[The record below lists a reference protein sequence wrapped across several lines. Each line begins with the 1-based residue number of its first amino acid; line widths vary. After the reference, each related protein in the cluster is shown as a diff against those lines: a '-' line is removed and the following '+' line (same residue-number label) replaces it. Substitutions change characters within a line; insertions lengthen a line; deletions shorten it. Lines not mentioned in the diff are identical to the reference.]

1 MPDAPAKAAAPVSLF
16 DYERLARE
24 KLPGMVYDYYAGAAM
39 DEITLRENR
48 AAYERRALHYHVL
61 AGVGAAEPGT
71 TVVGHAVS
79 MPVLVAPTAFHRMA
93 HPEGEVAAVRA
104 AGKAGT
110 VFVLSTLSN
119 TGMEEVTAAAN
130 GPVWFQLYIYKDRAV
145 TRDLIKR
152 AESAGVQAI
161 VLTVDAPVWG
171 TREADVRNRFHLPDG
186 LFVEN
191 LSPAGKQAF
200 PRSAGSGLAAYVA
213 QMFDGGIGWRD
224 LDWLCAQTRL
234 PVVVKGVCRADDAR
248 RCADHGAKALVVS
261 NHGGRQLDTSPATLD
276 ALPAV
281 AEAVQG
287 KLEVY
292 VDGGVRRGTDV
303 VKALALGARAV
314 LVGRPVLWGLAAGGE
329 AGVSDV
335 LAILKREVTDAL
347 ALCGYAAPDRV
358 RRDVLGAS

>member
-1 MPDAPAKAAAPVSLF
+1 MADAKAGGPISLF
-16 DYERLARE
+16 DYAQLARE
-24 KLPGMVYDYYAGAAM
+24 RLPRMVYDYYAGGAM
-39 DEITLRENR
+39 DEVTLRDNR
-48 AAYERRALHYHVL
+48 AAYERHALHYHVL
-61 AGVGAAEPGT
+61 AGLQAVELGT
-71 TVVGHAVS
+71 TVLGQPVT

-93 HPEGEVAAVRA
+93 HADGELAAVRA

-119 TGMEEVTAAAN
+119 TGIEDVTAAAS

-145 TRDLIKR
+145 TGDLIKR
-152 AESAGVQAI
+152 AEQAGAQAI

-171 TREADVRNRFHLPDG
+171 TREADVRNQFHLADG

-191 LSPAGKQAF
+191 LSPAGKQSF

-213 QMFDGGIGWRD
+213 QMFDGAIGWRD
-224 LDWLCAQTRL
+224 LEWLCAQTRL

-281 AEAVQG
+281 AEAVRG
-287 KLEVY
+287 KVEVY

-303 VKALALGARAV
+303 IKALALGARAV
-314 LVGRPVLWGLAAGGE
+314 LVGRPVLWGLAVGGE
-329 AGVSDV
+329 PGVTHV
-335 LAILKREVTDAL
+335 LEILRREFADAL

-358 RRDVLGAS
+358 RRDVLGLS

>member
-1 MPDAPAKAAAPVSLF
+1 MDDQPKTAAPINLF
-16 DYERLARE
+16 DYAQLARGR
-24 KLPGMVYDYYAGAAM
+24 LPKVVYDYYAAGAM
-39 DEITLRENR
+39 DEISLRENR
-48 AAYERRALHYHVL
+48 EAYERLRLHYHVL
-61 AGVGAAEPGT
+61 AGMQNVDPATSVLGQPVA
-71 TVVGHAVS
+71 

-93 HPEGEVAAVRA
+93 HQDGELAAVRA

-119 TGMEEVTAAAN
+119 TAMEEVTAAAT

-145 TRDLIKR
+145 TSDLVKR
-152 AESAGVQAI
+152 AENAGAAAI

-171 TREADVRNRFHLPDG
+171 TREPDVRNQFNLPEG

-191 LSPAGKQAF
+191 LSPSGKQAF
-200 PRSAGSGLAAYVA
+200 PKSAGSGLAAYVA
-213 QMFDGGIGWRD
+213 QMFDGAIGWRD
-224 LDWLCAQTRL
+224 LDWLCAQTKL
-234 PVVVKGVCRADDAR
+234 PVVVKGVCRPDDAR
-248 RCADHGAKALVVS
+248 RCADHGAKAIVVS
-261 NHGGRQLDTSPATLD
+261 NHGGRQLDTCPATID

-281 AEAVQG
+281 AESVQG

-314 LVGRPVLWGLAAGGE
+314 QVGRPVLWGLAVDGE
-329 AGVSDV
+329 AGVSHV
-335 LAILKREVTDAL
+335 LQILRRELSDAL

-358 RRDVLGAS
+358 RRDVLGPG